1 MSIEKLT
8 STAENTPKGYVIAQL
23 EITNEDMFYNEYGS
37 RSFPT
42 LLAND
47 GKILVTTQ
55 PADKLEGDWKGNWTV
70 IIEFPSK
77 AVALNWY
84 NSKAYQDA
92 ISYRKNST
100 KFSNIVILDGFVP
113 PQS

>member
-1 MSIEKLT
+1 MSKESIPATEIL
-8 STAENTPKGYVIAQL
+8 PKGYVIAQL

-37 RSFPT
+37 RTFPT
-42 LLAND
+42 VIENE

-55 PADKLEGDWKGNWTV
+55 PSDKLEGEWIGNWTV

-77 AVALNWY
+77 VGALDWY

-92 ISYRKNST
+92 MPYRKNAT
-100 KFSNIVILDGFVP
+100 AFSNLVVLDGFTP
-113 PQS
+113 PQN